1 MSTVQKIAKNTIALL
16 VSQVAS
22 YLLAFFYMMYTARYL
37 GPASFGILSF
47 ALAFTGIFAVFGDF
61 GLQSLTIREV
71 ARDKSLAPKYL
82 ANISLMK
89 IILVAIT
96 FGLIA
101 LTINLMGYPE
111 ETITVV
117 YLLGLSVI
125 FTAFTQMFYSI
136 FQAFERMEFQG
147 IGQMLNA
154 ALVLCGT
161 IFAIK
166 YGFGVVGFASLYLI
180 ASIIAL
186 GYCFAVMKLKFSNP
200 SSTSATKA
208 IEFDWSF
215 WRPTIKEAL
224 PFGLTAIFVNIYYWI
239 SSVMLSVMQGNEI
252 VGWYNAA
259 YRTVLVL
266 AFIPTALLGAIF
278 PVMSRS
284 HESSQSALK
293 LYYERSFKYLL
304 TIGFPIGV
312 GTTLLAGRII
322 RLIYGLEYTP
332 ATIALQVLVW
342 SEVLI
347 FMSVVFGTLLNSI
360 NRQIIVTKVCALA
373 AVLNVAL
380 NLILIP
386 KYSYIGASIATVATE
401 CFAFIFLFIQV
412 SKIGY
417 GLANRSTL
425 RLATKVIVAGSLM
438 GVFAAYF
445 ANLNLAILVISSA
458 LVYFALIYLFRGI
471 DKTDIELAKHLIRR
485 TGHPED

>member
-1 MSTVQKIAKNTIALL
+1 
-16 VSQVAS
+16 
-22 YLLAFFYMMYTARYL
+22 
-37 GPASFGILSF
+37 
-47 ALAFTGIFAVFGDF
+47 
-61 GLQSLTIREV
+61 
-71 ARDKSLAPKYL
+71 
-82 ANISLMK
+82 
-89 IILVAIT
+89 
-96 FGLIA
+96 
-101 LTINLMGYPE
+101 
-111 ETITVV
+111 
-117 YLLGLSVI
+117 
-125 FTAFTQMFYSI
+125 
-136 FQAFERMEFQG
+136 
-147 IGQMLNA
+147 
-154 ALVLCGT
+154 
-161 IFAIK
+161 
-166 YGFGVVGFASLYLI
+166 
-180 ASIIAL
+180 
-186 GYCFAVMKLKFSNP
+186 
-200 SSTSATKA
+200 
-208 IEFDWSF
+208 
-215 WRPTIKEAL
+215 
-224 PFGLTAIFVNIYYWI
+224 
-239 SSVMLSVMQGNEI
+239 
-252 VGWYNAA
+252 
-259 YRTVLVL
+259 
-266 AFIPTALLGAIF
+266 
-278 PVMSRS
+278 
-284 HESSQSALK
+284 

-312 GTTLLAGRII
+312 GTTLLAARII

-332 ATIALQVLVW
+332 AIIALQVLVW

-401 CFAFIFLFIQV
+401 CFAFIFLFTQV

-438 GVFAAYF
+438 GIFAAYF